1 MATDYISGVIDYP
14 DLIGYVREN
23 AILEGPTLLGGIVP
37 ELEVEDL
44 VYELQNQDVSFV
56 NTAKYRAWD
65 TAPPLGKRAA
75 FTTLRGEIAPLGL
88 SMTLNER
95 ELKNFQ
101 AFLRGDET
109 GNLNDIY
116 DDARATGLAC
126 RVRFEAA
133 IADLLQDGVVTINE
147 NGLIAVADFGVPGA
161 HLVTAGTLWS
171 DRATS
176 TPLTNLLAWEVIY
189 RTNNGGLN
197 PDAWIVSSE
206 VFGDLMFNAQ
216 IRSYNA
222 NNGTTPAA
230 VGAAGVDV
238 ALRLAGVQAPIVT
251 FDGMI
256 PNASG
261 VATPTLPVRSVIGFR
276 QGFASL
282 AYGTTPSAQLMATN
296 GDIDHTEAAGIVCY
310 VEQEIRP
317 ARVIT
322 TSEAVGLPILRDP
335 KALFRAT
342 V

>member
-1 MATDYISGVIDYP
+1 MATEYVSGVIDYP
-14 DLIGYVREN
+14 DLIGYVRDN
-23 AILEGPTLLGGIVP
+23 AILEGPTLLGGLVP

-44 VYELQNQDVSFV
+44 VFELNNRVANFI

-65 TAPPLGKRAA
+65 TAPPLGKRAGM
-75 FTTLRGEIAPLGL
+75 TTLRGEIAPLGL

-101 AFLRGDET
+101 AFLRGDPT
-109 GNLNDIY
+109 GTLDDIY
-116 DDARATGLAC
+116 DDAFATGIAC

-133 IADLLQDGVVTINE
+133 IADMLQDGVVTINE
-147 NGLIAVADFGVPGA
+147 NGLIVAADFGVPGT

-171 DRATS
+171 DRTNS

-189 RTNNGGLN
+189 RADNGGRN
-197 PDAWIVSSE
+197 PDAWVVSSE
-206 VFGDLMFNAQ
+206 VLGDLMFNAQ

-222 NNGTTPAA
+222 DNATTPA
-230 VGAAGVDV
+230 VVTLDGV
-238 ALRLAGVQAPIVT
+238 ANAMRLAGVRAPLAV

-261 VATPTLPVRSVIGFR
+261 VATPTLPVRSVIGVR
-276 QGFASL
+276 QGFANL

-296 GDIDHTEAAGIVCY
+296 GDIDHREAAGIVCY

-335 KALFRAT
+335 NALFRAT

>member
-1 MATDYISGVIDYP
+1 MATEYVSGVIDYP
-14 DLIGYVREN
+14 DLIGYVRDN
-23 AILEGPTLLGGIVP
+23 AVLDGPSLRGIFP

-44 VYELQNQDVSFV
+44 VYELNNRDVTFI

-75 FTTLRGEIAPLGL
+75 ITTLRGEIAPLGL

-101 AFLRGDET
+101 AFLRGDPT
-109 GNLNDIY
+109 GSLADIY
-116 DDARATGLAC
+116 DDAFATGLAC

-133 IADLLQDGVVTINE
+133 IADVLHDGIVTINE
-147 NGLIAVADFGVPGA
+147 NGLIVTADFGVPGT
-161 HLVTAGTLWS
+161 HFVTAGTLWS
-171 DRATS
+171 NTGAS
-176 TPLTNLLAWEVIY
+176 TPITDLLAWEAIY
-189 RTNNGGLN
+189 RADNGGRN
-197 PDAWIVSSE
+197 PDVWITSSE
-206 VFGDLMFNAQ
+206 VFGQLTLNAQ
-216 IRSYNA
+216 LRSYNA
-222 NNGTTPAA
+222 DNGTTPAA
-230 VGAAGVDV
+230 ITAEGVGRAFTLG
-238 ALRLAGVQAPIVT
+238 GVQAPVQV
-251 FDGMI
+251 FDGYI

-261 VATPTLPVRSVIGFR
+261 VATPTLPVRSVIGVR
-276 QGFASL
+276 AGLGNL

-296 GDIDHTEAAGIVCY
+296 GDIDHREAAGIVCY